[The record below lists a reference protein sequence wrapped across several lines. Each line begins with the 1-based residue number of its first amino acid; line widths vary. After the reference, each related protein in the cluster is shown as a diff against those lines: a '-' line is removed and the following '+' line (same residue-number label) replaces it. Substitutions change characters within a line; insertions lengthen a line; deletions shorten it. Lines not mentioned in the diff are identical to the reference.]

1 MTLHA
6 GSPEVSVDY
15 HGNIRREIAPLLP
28 ARFGSVLEIGCAS
41 GGTLRWLRE
50 RQQIDY
56 AAGVEYMEDAAIVA
70 RQTFDD
76 VEAGDALAAPMA
88 FKQERFDLVL
98 ALDVL
103 EHLPTPDAMM
113 LRLRDRLADGG
124 TIIIS
129 VPNVAHYSVAW
140 PLFFLGRF
148 NYQDSG
154 PLDRTHLRFFT
165 ERTARQMLE
174 DAGLEIV
181 GKTYNWGYPSPFA
194 PFGVLNRKW
203 LWYSRKAMG
212 YLLVW
217 PRRIFKYQFI
227 IAARKI

>member
-15 HGNIRREIAPLLP
+15 HGKIRREIAPLLP
-28 ARFGSVLEIGCAS
+28 ARVGAVLEIGCAR

-50 RQQIDY
+50 HQQINY
-56 AAGVEYMEDAAIVA
+56 AAGVEYMADAAVVA

-103 EHLPTPDAMM
+103 EHLATPDAM
-113 LRLRDRLADGG
+113 LRRLRDRMAADG

-129 VPNVAHYSVAW
+129 VPNVAHYSVAA
-140 PLFFLGRF
+140 PRGA
-148 NYQDSG
+148 
-154 PLDRTHLRFFT
+154 LRFSS
-165 ERTARQMLE
+165 
-174 DAGLEIV
+174 
-181 GKTYNWGYPSPFA
+181 Y
-194 PFGVLNRKW
+194 
-203 LWYSRKAMG
+203 
-212 YLLVW
+212 
-217 PRRIFKYQFI
+217 
-227 IAARKI
+227 